1 MEMRFIGLLKPN
13 TAKSLAHFAGRAP
26 ENQPSGACQNFAL
39 RNVKDGMQ
47 AIDINQVQTD
57 YERDGVVRISR
68 FLSLAEAV
76 AVREELDRYIRDDL
90 ASMPANAR
98 TLEKDERT
106 VRNLWR
112 LEEHS
117 AFFRAL
123 GEREDIKA
131 VVAHLVH
138 GEPLL
143 VGVETFNKPAKIG
156 SGVPYHQ
163 DNAYFCQT
171 PPDML
176 TVWIAIDAVTEANG
190 PVFFVKGSHHD
201 GMQPTRPSGVRGNS
215 IGMAQP
221 STVPLSE
228 QFCGLLQPGDAT
240 IHQCETVHHSAP
252 NTTEHSRLGLLLVYR
267 GSHTQTD
274 PRLKA
279 TYTAAV
285 TATPPA

>member
-1 MEMRFIGLLKPN
+1 MTAINTTELL
-13 TAKSLAHFAGRAP
+13 S
-26 ENQPSGACQNFAL
+26 
-39 RNVKDGMQ
+39 
-47 AIDINQVQTD
+47 D
-57 YERDGVVRISR
+57 YERDGVVRIPR
-68 FLSLAEAV
+68 FLTADEVA
-76 AVREELDRYIRDDL
+76 AVRAELERYIRDDL
-90 ASMPANAR
+90 ENKPLDAR
-98 TLEKDERT
+98 TLEKDEKT

-112 LEEHS
+112 LEEHN

-131 VVAHLVH
+131 LIAPLVN
-138 GEPLL
+138 GKPVL
-143 VGVETFNKPAKIG
+143 VGVETFNKPARVG

-190 PVFFVKGSHHD
+190 PVFFVKGSHKG
-201 GMQPTRPSGVRGNS
+201 GMLPTKLSGVRGNS
-215 IGMAQP
+215 IGMAEP

-267 GSHTQTD
+267 GGHTQTD
-274 PRLKA
+274 PGLKEA
-279 TYTAAV
+279 YAAALA
-285 TATPPA
+285 ATPPA